1 MILGGMFIVQ
11 LGIFQIGTYARK
23 SRYEVLGC
31 VDLKVGKEHRQNF
44 FRVISANKKK
54 LFYRKFVQFFG
65 YNLIV

>member
-31 VDLKVGKEHRQNF
+31 VDLKVGKEHRQNI
-44 FRVISANKKK
+44 FRVISANEKTF
-54 LFYRKFVQFFG
+54 L
-65 YNLIV
+65 